1 MTLRC
6 LMLDEFALPQAL
18 EAAWLAE
25 LPAARRAQL
34 RAWPEARAR
43 HASLLGSR
51 LLREG
56 LLRLGHSSD
65 ALASLRYCA
74 RGRPTLD
81 LPVQFSLSHCEGRVL
96 CALSTDGPVG
106 VDIEALG
113 PRGAAEFGLYLSAR
127 ERAWAGSDTRRFYS
141 LWTRKEA
148 VLKAAGSAGLRQM
161 GDFEMLG
168 GRTEFAGHRWH
179 TTALAVDDGYVA
191 HLASATPL
199 PAPPVERIAAGG
211 LR

>member
-34 RAWPEARAR
+34 LTWPDAIVRQR
-43 HASLLGSR
+43 SLLGSR

-56 LLRLGHSSD
+56 LLRLGHPSG
-65 ALASLRYCA
+65 ALSSLRYCP

-81 LPVQFSLSHCEGRVL
+81 LPLQFSLSHCEGRVL
-96 CALSTDGPVG
+96 CALSADGPVG
-106 VDIEALG
+106 VDIEPLG
-113 PRGAAEFGLYLSAR
+113 PRCAAEFGLYLSDR
-127 ERAWAGSDTRRFYS
+127 ERAWAGSDPQRFYS

-168 GRTEFAGHRWH
+168 GQTDFSGYRWH
-179 TTALAVDDGYVA
+179 TTALAVGAGYRA
-191 HLASATPL
+191 HLASTTPL
-199 PAPPVERIAAGG
+199 PPPPVERIAAGS
-211 LR
+211 LM